1 MGKWTEAEVDTLRE
15 NYRGHGSEWDGW
27 DELLPG
33 RSRGAIC
40 VKASDMGLRKD
51 RGLYGGHRRGSW
63 TEGEDAALARE
74 YAGHGPSWEG
84 WRELLPGRSPAAIRN
99 RAQGM
104 GLTRQPTGR
113 WSADQDAYLLTQLQA
128 IARRTGHS
136 ERQVVARAVR
146 LARSAGV
153 VLDA

>member
-1 MGKWTEAEVDTLRE
+1 
-15 NYRGHGSEWDGW
+15 
-27 DELLPG
+27 
-33 RSRGAIC
+33 
-40 VKASDMGLRKD
+40 
-51 RGLYGGHRRGSW
+51 
-63 TEGEDAALARE
+63 
-74 YAGHGPSWEG
+74 
-84 WRELLPGRSPAAIRN
+84 
-99 RAQGM
+99 M

-113 WSADQDAYLLTQLQA
+113 WSADQDAYLLMQLQA

>member
-27 DELLPG
+27 D
-33 RSRGAIC
+33 
-40 VKASDMGLRKD
+40 
-51 RGLYGGHRRGSW
+51 
-63 TEGEDAALARE
+63 
-74 YAGHGPSWEG
+74 
-84 WRELLPGRSPAAIRN
+84 ELLPGRSPAAIRN

-113 WSADQDAYLLTQLQA
+113 WSADQDAYLLMQLQV